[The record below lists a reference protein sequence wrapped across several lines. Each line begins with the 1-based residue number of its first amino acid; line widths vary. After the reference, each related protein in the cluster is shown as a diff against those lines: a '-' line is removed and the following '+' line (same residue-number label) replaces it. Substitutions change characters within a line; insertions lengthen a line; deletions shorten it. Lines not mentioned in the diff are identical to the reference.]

1 MGYKCSYSFKNSVLL
16 EAHIFKEHE
25 SNHWQS
31 TNTNVEKINIFK
43 KLKKPVTEKVIE
55 IGSNTSITLEKPKMK
70 TNSNNNGVVKKRLW
84 EAEKEAMEIAENKR
98 MKNSTTNDSE
108 VVQIIEVGKTKT
120 NNVMLS
126 MATNIGGKLQCGN
139 CSKVFLKK
147 TILRHHLY
155 KFHVQPMYKKLQK
168 ICNNCQ
174 KKFLSE
180 ITLKKHLNKQ
190 CELCDKSFKCKASFK
205 IHNQNVH
212 HGNEYKCD
220 FFNYKGYP
228 LCNRTFKTA
237 KTLKEHITSIHE
249 DLDCDYCGKLF
260 LKAWPLKIHVFV
272 QHEGHKDVR
281 CDICEIF
288 FINFSHFKTH
298 MKELHPEDS
307 ISSIGNKK
315 VNCQFCEK
323 TFKSEVY
330 LTLHNQNVHDV
341 HEGNIN
347 PCNSCKKNFVGEI
360 ALKRHNEKI
369 HDGQRDKLKCDICHA
384 PFSESEKLK
393 RHVKAKHKLN
403 KCKLCEALFPK
414 LQDLKNHIKV
424 LHNKCEFCEKSFF
437 KEEKLKRHIR
447 FHHKSHKCDSCDKSF
462 SNIIV
467 LKKHKRIFHASHKC
481 DSCDKSFSNIRV
493 LKKHKR
499 IFHAAGKSKQE
510 ISDKE
515 KNYQSCDLC
524 EKSFSTSENL
534 EAHLYTGHGKEY
546 KCESCN
552 QSFIYTKTLEKHKTK
567 CEIHRMCEICEKTF
581 YNAENLKGHILTVHE
596 ERKDHK
602 CDICDKSFSFAI
614 SLKKHINF
622 IHEGRKDYEC
632 QSCGK
637 SFTTGQSLRNHFQ
650 IVHEGRKDCKC
661 KYCDKS
667 FSLKFTLKKHI
678 EKIHENPK
686 QIKKVNNNRKCDTCE
701 ESFLLA
707 SSLRKHIRLV
717 HKDHL
722 IKKQHACQICS
733 KNFAR
738 ASNLKK
744 HIIQVHEEE
753 KRQQNAHE
761 GKEKQQQHDH
771 DSCKESFSS
780 AAEARE
786 HILKFHRLKKADD
799 AMSSANNDEAKKE
812 ISKNTEH
819 VHKVEKQRDSNEI
832 ILEDNFRNTD
842 GAGEN
847 YCEKNDDPQIILDFI
862 NESDVKVKEKYDKSF
877 DDIDD
882 SISSASK
889 NYYGNNKAIVTQ
901 DSDNFQ
907 EVIRDKHSIKFHD
920 FKQDSNDAEVNEKSN
935 NIIQKVHQEAEKPHD
950 PASCTQSFSSE
961 AEAKEHSLKFHNPL
975 KQVKNSCVKK
985 QQIAKEAE
993 NVHEGEKQHDPDSC
1007 TQSFSSAAEAR
1018 EHSLKFHKLKS
1029 NAEVRI
1035 KKGKNDKVTQKF
1047 HKEGEKQHHPDSCTT
1062 QSFSSAAEAN
1072 DHSLKYHNLVKQGKN
1087 YEAKRQIAKEA
1098 ENGHEGEKQHDPDS
1112 CTQSFSSAAE
1122 AREHSL
1128 KFHNLAKQVKNYGT
1142 KRQIAKEAES
1152 VHEGEK
1158 QHDPD
1163 SCTQSFSSAAE
1174 AREHSLKFHNLR
1186 QTNKNIKTKAS
1197 DKIEKISKVSKKANP
1212 NPNNSDDDINN
1223 VFKVNKNYIRKRKP
1237 VDFSLA
1243 DLDADAE
1250 LNDEVKFNLKTSNS
1264 GGKRDVPKR
1273 SCIKKASSINEYEE
1287 T

>member
-1 MGYKCSYSFKNSVLL
+1 MKVQATKEIHEGASKCNFCDKFFSSEAPLSKHISNFHEGNYSCKYNNLGYKCSYSFKNSVLL

-25 SNHWQS
+25 SNHRKY
-31 TNTNVEKINIFK
+31 TNVFE
-43 KLKKPVTEKVIE
+43 LKKPVAKKVID
-55 IGSNTSITLEKPKMK
+55 IGSNTSITSEKPKL
-70 TNSNNNGVVKKRLW
+70 NADGVKKRLW
-84 EAEKEAMEIAENKR
+84 EAEKAAMEIASENKR
-98 MKNSTTNDSE
+98 MKISTANNSQVE
-108 VVQIIEVGKTKT
+108 VIEVGGKNKT
-120 NNVMLS
+120 NDNSLS
-126 MATNIGGKLQCGN
+126 MATNIGGKLQQTQNSCGN
-139 CSKVFLKK
+139 CCKVFLKK

-155 KFHVQPMYKKLQK
+155 KFHVQPMFKKLQK

-205 IHNQNVH
+205 IHNQKIH

-298 MKELHPEDS
+298 MKEVHPEDS
-307 ISSIGNKK
+307 ISSIGNKI

-467 LKKHKRIFHASHKC
+467 LKKHKRIFHAAHKC

-510 ISDKE
+510 ISVNE
-515 KNYQSCDLC
+515 KNYQTCDLC

-567 CEIHRMCEICEKTF
+567 CEILRICEICEKTF
-581 YNAENLKGHILTVHE
+581 YNTENLKGHILTVHE

-637 SFTTGQSLRNHFQ
+637 SFTTRQSLRNHFQ
-650 IVHEGRKDCKC
+650 IVHEGRKDYKC

-667 FSLKFTLKKHI
+667 FSLKFTLKNHI
-678 EKIHENPK
+678 KKIHENPK
-686 QIKKVNNNRKCDTCE
+686 QIKKVNNNRKCDTCG

-722 IKKQHACQICS
+722 TKIQHACQICN

-744 HIIQVHEEE
+744 HIIQVHEEV

-799 AMSSANNDEAKKE
+799 STMSSANNDEAKKE
-812 ISKNTEH
+812 ITKNTEH
-819 VHKVEKQRDSNEI
+819 VHKGEKQHDSKEI

-842 GAGEN
+842 EAGEN
-847 YCEKNDDPQIILDFI
+847 YCEGNDDPQIILDFS
-862 NESDVKVKEKYDKSF
+862 NESDVRVKEKYDKSF
-877 DDIDD
+877 NDIDD
-882 SISSASK
+882 SISSASQ

-901 DSDNFQ
+901 ESDNFQ
-907 EVIRDKHSIKFHD
+907 EVIRDKRSIKFHD
-920 FKQDSNDAEVNEKSN
+920 FKQDSNDAEVNEKSKYIMQN
-935 NIIQKVHQEAEKPHD
+935 VYDEAEKQHD

-961 AEAKEHSLKFHNPL
+961 VEAKEHSLKFHNPL
-975 KQVKNSCVKK
+975 KQVKNSFVKK
-985 QQIAKEAE
+985 QQMAKEAE
-993 NVHEGEKQHDPDSC
+993 NVHEGEKQHDPASC
-1007 TQSFSSAAEAR
+1007 TQSFSSEAEAR

-1029 NAEVRI
+1029 NAEVEI
-1035 KKGKNDKVTQKF
+1035 KKRKIDKVTQKF
-1047 HKEGEKQHHPDSCTT
+1047 HE
-1062 QSFSSAAEAN
+1062 
-1072 DHSLKYHNLVKQGKN
+1072 
-1087 YEAKRQIAKEA
+1087 
-1098 ENGHEGEKQHDPDS
+1098 EGEKQHDPDS
-1112 CTQSFSSAAE
+1112 CTQSFSSAGE

-1142 KRQIAKEAES
+1142 KRQIAKEAAN

-1186 QTNKNIKTKAS
+1186 QTNKTIKTKAS
-1197 DKIEKISKVSKKANP
+1197 DKIKKMSKVSKKANP
-1212 NPNNSDDDINN
+1212 NPNNSDDDINK
-1223 VFKVNKNYIRKRKP
+1223 VFKENKNYIRKRKP

-1243 DLDADAE
+1243 DLDADAQ

-1264 GGKRDVPKR
+1264 SGKRDVPKR
-1273 SCIKKASSINEYEE
+1273 SCIKKASSSINEYEE